1 MIKVNVIVR
10 DNVWLKYIKDPKL
23 YLKKKVKKIQKKI
36 NFFQKIKYLILIY
49 YYQAQK
55 KYEL

>member
-10 DNVWLKYIKDPKL
+10 DNVWLKYIKDPKIIF
-23 YLKKKVKKIQKKI
+23 KKKSKKIQKDK
-36 NFFQKIKYLILIY
+36 FFSKIKYLILIY